1 MPAHREPAGKSMRI
15 VFTVLAIAALFAL
28 VVTIIKQVIALAGSV
43 IAFVFLWMLVRA
55 ALR

>member
-1 MPAHREPAGKSMRI
+1 MGKSMRI
-15 VFTVLAIAALFAL
+15 VFTVLAIVALFAL
-28 VVTIIKQVIALAGSV
+28 VATIIKQAIALAGSV